1 MHKTLVFTFGRFTPP
16 QIGHGML
23 INKVVQMAK
32 SIGADNRIYT
42 SASFDN
48 KKNPIPFNDKVYFLK
63 QLFPQAHINSDKSL
77 TNLHQI
83 LKGLVK
89 EGYTDIRMVVGDD
102 RTSEFDELLSK
113 YIRNPKAKDYDA
125 KKHYGFNSFEVVSAG
140 ARDPNDK
147 GLAGASGTKM
157 REYVA
162 KDDFK
167 SFAKFTPTNNVQL
180 IRKIFTTVKR
190 NLAIN
195 EETLLEGC
203 NDKAIFKAVFIC
215 GGPGSG
221 KDYIVRS
228 VLFGYGLVEINS
240 DHAFEF
246 LMKKNNMDFRM
257 QDVVDIKRD
266 LIRGAA
272 KNMTK
277 EKERLALMGRL
288 GLIINGTG
296 DDFHKVDY
304 VKRNLE
310 AMGYE
315 TRMLCVGAS
324 NDVSRLRNVMRGQ
337 LGGREVPEAIRSE
350 KWMLAN
356 SNIRHYHELFGK
368 DCFVIDNSLDMQTA
382 PPAAKEEKNKELLK
396 LFKSFRAW
404 ASTRPNNE
412 YCNTWMSKGHL
423 KELYDIGLEKFD
435 LNEKF
440 AERFK
445 GDVHGR

>member
-1 MHKTLVFTFGRFTPP
+1 MKKIYFTFGRFTPP
-16 QIGHGML
+16 QIGHAML

-32 SIGADNRIYT
+32 QNGADNRIYT

-48 KKNPIPFNDKVYFLK
+48 KKNPIPFADKVYFLK
-63 QLFPQAHINSDKSL
+63 QLFPNANINSDKSL

-102 RTSEFDELLSK
+102 RASEFDELMSK
-113 YIRNPKAKDYDA
+113 YIRNPKSKDYDA

-140 ARDPNDK
+140 KRDPNDK

-195 EETLLEGC
+195 EETILEGC
-203 NDKAIFKAVFIC
+203 NDRSVFKAVFIC

-221 KDYIVRS
+221 KDFIVRS
-228 VLFGYGLVEINS
+228 VLYGYGLVEINS

-246 LMKKNNMDFRM
+246 MMKKHGLDMKM
-257 QDVVDIKRD
+257 PGSEQIKRD
-266 LIRGAA
+266 MVRGTS

-277 EKERLALMGRL
+277 EKERLALVGRL

-296 DDFHKVDY
+296 DDYHQIEY

-315 TRMLCVGAS
+315 TRMLCVVTD
-324 NDVSRLRNVMRGQ
+324 NEVSRLRNIMRGQ
-337 LGGREVPEAIRSE
+337 LGGREVPESIRKE
-350 KWMLAN
+350 KWMLADAN
-356 SNIRHYHELFGK
+356 VRHYRELFGK
-368 DCFVIDNSLDMQTA
+368 DCFVINNSLDIN
-382 PPAAKEEKNKELLK
+382 AASKEEKDAMNKELLK
-396 LFKSFRAW
+396 LFKSFRSW
-404 ASTRPNNE
+404 ASVRPNNDI
-412 YCNTWMSKGHL
+412 CNTWLSKGHL
-423 KELYDIGLEKFD
+423 NELYEMGLEKYD
-435 LNEKF
+435 INESF
-440 AERFK
+440 AERF
-445 GDVHGR
+445 RERE